1 MITQSDLDE
10 CNAWIDASAEREVR
24 SAEAEALETVSPTTQ
39 PNGEMAGARNT
50 AELPASQPFNGTA
63 SAPAVLSFPR
73 ADQVQEL
80 GKMIETLR
88 IVSEE
93 TRDGLIRIALA
104 QECEGFP
111 DFTHLDNA
119 TAHLRRLASDLFH
132 QLAECEQRLAMARYQ
147 KRTRTA

>member
-80 GKMIETLR
+80 GRMRECVKLLAEEIEAGWQR
-88 IVSEE
+88 IIEE
-93 TRDGLIRIALA
+93 QQRLGW
-104 QECEGFP
+104 P
-111 DFTHLDNA
+111 DFDQVRDA
-119 TAHLRRLASDLFH
+119 TQAIQHETEALNNQMFEAFFKLRWKPAQS
-132 QLAECEQRLAMARYQ
+132 
-147 KRTRTA
+147 

>member
-80 GKMIETLR
+80 GRMRECVKLLAEEIEAGWQR
-88 IVSEE
+88 IIEE
-93 TRDGLIRIALA
+93 QQRLGW
-104 QECEGFP
+104 P
-111 DFTHLDNA
+111 DFDQVRDA
-119 TAHLRRLASDLFH
+119 TQAIQHETEALNNQMFEAFFKLRWEPAQS
-132 QLAECEQRLAMARYQ
+132 
-147 KRTRTA
+147 